1 VSARATL
8 ATRAAKAAGIAFSVH
23 EYAHDAGAASYGLEA
38 AELLGLD
45 PQRVFKTLVTELDD
59 GDMAVALVP
68 ASTELDLKGLAAA
81 AAVKKAAMADPRA
94 AERRTGYVVG
104 AISPLGQRRRLRT
117 VVDRSA
123 LDFDTVFVSAGRR
136 GLELEPAPGDLVR
149 LTEAT
154 VAAIAR

>member
-1 VSARATL
+1 MFA
-8 ATRAAKAAGIAFSVH
+8 VH
-23 EYAHDAGAASYGLEA
+23 EYSHDPGAASYGLEA
-38 AELLGLD
+38 AERLELD

-68 ASTELDLKGLAAA
+68 AGNELDLKSLAAA
-81 AAVKKAAMADPRA
+81 ASVKKAAMADPRA

-104 AISPLGQRRRLRT
+104 AISPLGQRNRLRT
-117 VVDRSA
+117 VVDRTA
-123 LDFDTVFVSAGRR
+123 LDFETVFVSAGRR
-136 GLELEPAPGDLVR
+136 GLELELAPADLVR